1 MIENQHF
8 PKMEAFVKQAEELVK
23 SDPDAEQAVVM
34 WTERGN
40 RFHLVNHDIIS
51 GNTYEESAFIK
62 TLTEHGDTKI
72 RYVVCMWKDLTI
84 DMISHHL
91 LESLIRLDS
100 ANKETE
106 IILKTAE
113 GLRTKSFAVCLP

>member
-40 RFHLVNHDIIS
+40 RFHFHQTPTTGS
-51 GNTYEESAFIK
+51 
-62 TLTEHGDTKI
+62 
-72 RYVVCMWKDLTI
+72 RQQP
-84 DMISHHL
+84 
-91 LESLIRLDS
+91 R
-100 ANKETE
+100 
-106 IILKTAE
+106 
-113 GLRTKSFAVCLP
+113 